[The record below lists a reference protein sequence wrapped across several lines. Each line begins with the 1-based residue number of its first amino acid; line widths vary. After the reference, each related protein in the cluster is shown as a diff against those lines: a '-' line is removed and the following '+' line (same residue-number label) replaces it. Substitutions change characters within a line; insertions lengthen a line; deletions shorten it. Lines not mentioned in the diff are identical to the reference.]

1 MDEMQTELIT
11 DLTEELTITDANFNS
26 DLLTIKVKN
35 ALKDVQRA
43 RNYPSTYTTEMIDSD
58 IQKYYSQARAISL
71 YDYNMVGAEYEESH
85 SENNI
90 SRVFVERQKLFAG
103 IIPLSRTL

>member
-1 MDEMQTELIT
+1 MDEMQTKLIA

-35 ALKDVQRA
+35 ALKDVRKA
-43 RNYPSTYTTEMIDSD
+43 RNYPSTYTAEMIDSD

>member
-11 DLTEELTITDANFNS
+11 DLTAELTITDANFNS

-35 ALKDVQRA
+35 ALKDVQKA
-43 RNYPSTYTTEMIDSD
+43 RNYPSTYTAEMIDSD
-58 IQKYYSQARAISL
+58 IKKYYSQARAISL

-90 SRVFVERQKLFAG
+90 SRVFVERRKLFAG

>member
-35 ALKDVQRA
+35 ALKDVRKA
-43 RNYPSTYTTEMIDSD
+43 RNYPSTYTAEMIDSD
-58 IQKYYSQARAISL
+58 IQKYYPQARAISL

>member
-1 MDEMQTELIT
+1 MDEMQTKLIA
-11 DLTEELTITDANFNS
+11 DLTEELTIADANFNS
-26 DLLTIKVKN
+26 NLLTIKVKN

-43 RNYPSTYTTEMIDSD
+43 RNYPSTYTAEMINSD

>member
-1 MDEMQTELIT
+1 MDEMQTKLIA

-26 DLLTIKVKN
+26 NLLTIKVKN
-35 ALKDVQRA
+35 ALKDVQKA
-43 RNYPSTYTTEMIDSD
+43 RNYPSTYTVEMIDSD
-58 IQKYYSQARAISL
+58 IQKYYSQARAIAL